1 MQSRLSRK
9 DYREPR
15 KLDVEEPFD
24 EFFSLTDL
32 SVQPLLQS
40 FNMIIGLLIAFS
52 FFFMSLPSCQ
62 STNNRTNSTDA
73 GTYRN
78 PILDAAGADP

>member
-32 SVQPLLQS
+32 SVHPLLQS

-52 FFFMSLPSCQ
+52 FFFTSCQ

-73 GTYRN
+73 GTYKN
-78 PILDAAGADP
+78 PILDAAGVDP